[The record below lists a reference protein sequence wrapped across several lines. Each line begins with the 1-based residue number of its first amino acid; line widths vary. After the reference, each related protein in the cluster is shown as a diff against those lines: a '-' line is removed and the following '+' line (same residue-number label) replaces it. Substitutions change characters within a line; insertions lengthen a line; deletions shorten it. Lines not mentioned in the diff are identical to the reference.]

1 MYEITRDRL
10 RESLTR
16 ALANDNAQTDALSQ
30 DAFSADYPERASWEI
45 GPFRRDAA
53 LTFELAAQWEDPH
66 DIGWTSNSIFNP
78 TVIEH
83 EGALHLFY
91 RASPRKESVASR
103 IGHAVRGA
111 DGVWIDSPANPVV
124 HETLDNEVLGCED
137 PKIYRA
143 EGRYHL
149 FYNGIF
155 PVDDADRR
163 AFPAPGSPVGDVGC
177 DINLAVSDDLRTW
190 RKLGR
195 VVPHEVS
202 RLWAKGAVI
211 PRDAD
216 GNAVRIGGEYLM
228 FVSEGCDG
236 RLVVG
241 HSDDLVSWTFTPED
255 YLDLSAVDGRLHEVA
270 SAVVD
275 GGRLVLDVFYGDRD
289 QRFAAAQAL
298 YDLARPFDQLALHRG
313 GALPWG
319 GLIRHQGTWLLAQG
333 WDAAPGRRQILF
345 YRSVRA

>member
-1 MYEITRDRL
+1 MKKLTRDGL
-10 RESLTR
+10 RDSLAR

-30 DAFSADYPERASWEI
+30 DAFSADYPERPGWEV
-45 GPFRRDAA
+45 GPFRRDPA
-53 LTFELAAQWEDPH
+53 LTFTLDTQWADPH
-66 DIGWTSNSIFNP
+66 DIGWTSSSIFNP

-83 EGALHLFY
+83 EGVLHLFY
-91 RASPRKESVASR
+91 RASPVKESVASR
-103 IGHAVRGA
+103 IGHATRDA
-111 DGVWIDSPANPVV
+111 DGVWTDSPANPVIF
-124 HETLDNEVLGCED
+124 ETLDNELLGCED

-143 EGRYHL
+143 DGRFHL

-155 PVDDADRR
+155 PVDEADRLT
-163 AFPAPGSPVGDVGC
+163 FPSPGWPIGDIGC

-211 PRDAD
+211 PRDAS
-216 GNAVRIGGEYLM
+216 GAAVKINGEYLM

-241 HSDDLVSWTFTPED
+241 HSDDLMSWTFTDEP
-255 YLDLSAVDGRLHEVA
+255 YLDLSSLDGHLHEVA
-270 SAVVD
+270 SAIVD
-275 GGRLVLDVFYGDRD
+275 DGRLVLDVFYGERD
-289 QRFAAAQAL
+289 HRFAAAQAR
-298 YDLARPFDQLALHRG
+298 YDLDRPFDQLALHRG

-319 GLIRHQGTWLLAQG
+319 GLIRHPDTWLLAQG
-333 WDAAPGRRQILF
+333 WDAAPNERQIIF
-345 YRSVRA
+345 YRG